1 MNCKVLVITGAE
13 FNPGFQM
20 AGIRTHTVNTADE
33 AREKIIE
40 QLRLKEYGVVLVD
53 ESLLSDFDAKLKEK
67 IFESDLPLVLTT
79 PIRRNVGEKTPA
91 EDEFLEFITKA
102 IGYRIRVE

>member
-13 FNPGFQM
+13 FDLGFRM
-20 AGIRTHTVNTADE
+20 AGINTHTVRSADE
-33 AREKIIE
+33 AGEKIRS
-40 QLRLKEYGVVLVD
+40 QLRLKEYGVILID
-53 ESLLSDFDAKLKEK
+53 ESLLSNFDAKLKEK
-67 IFESDLPLVLTT
+67 IFESDLPLVLAT
-79 PIRRNVGEKTPA
+79 PIRRNVGEKTVA